1 MTGNDVTASTRTARV
16 ERRLP
21 SWLAPTALTWC
32 VLGLLVS
39 VYLTYEHYTGSST
52 LACPATGAI
61 DCAKVTS
68 SAWASILGVP
78 VAPLG
83 VVFFAV
89 MLVLCRPTMLR
100 RDDRRLDLARL
111 GFCGVGLVMAL
122 YLLWVELFQV
132 HAICLWC
139 TGVHILTFL
148 LFATLLIGNV
158 FVEPGSAAPSRRELR
173 SRATARLLRPPRRRA
188 RAPW

>member
-1 MTGNDVTASTRTARV
+1 MSAPAPTVPRGRTIPR
-16 ERRLP
+16 
-21 SWLAPTALTWC
+21 WLAPTALLWC
-32 VLGLLVS
+32 VLGLAVS
-39 VYLTYEHYTGSST
+39 VYLTYEHYTGSTT

-61 DCAKVTS
+61 DCARVTA
-68 SAWASILGVP
+68 SAWSSILGIP

-89 MLVLCRPTMLR
+89 MLVLCRPALLR

-111 GFCGVGLVMAL
+111 GFCGVGLLTAL
-122 YLLWVELFQV
+122 YLLWAELFQV

-139 TGVHILTFL
+139 TGVHLLTFL

-158 FVEPGSAAPSRRELR
+158 FVEPEA
-173 SRATARLLRPPRRRA
+173 
-188 RAPW
+188 

>member
-1 MTGNDVTASTRTARV
+1 MTDLSASVGVSRGSRVTPR
-16 ERRLP
+16 
-21 SWLAPTALTWC
+21 WLAPTALTLC

-39 VYLTYEHYTGSST
+39 IYLSYEHLTGSTT
-52 LACPATGAI
+52 LACPATGSI

-68 SAWASILGVP
+68 SAWASILGIP

-89 MLVLCRPTMLR
+89 MLALCLPAMLR
-100 RDDRRLDLARL
+100 RPSRGLDLVRL
-111 GFCGVGLVMAL
+111 GFCGIGLLMAL
-122 YLLWVELFQV
+122 YLLWAELFQV

-139 TGVHILTFL
+139 TAVHILTFL

-158 FVEPGSAAPSRRELR
+158 FVEPELQG
-173 SRATARLLRPPRRRA
+173 
-188 RAPW
+188 